1 MHFYVY
7 SFMDQIIPFDWLK
20 LLFCKWNG
28 PTYQKQF
35 LYAHLKQKT
44 LSRSYSSILKSS
56 VNDEKSKGN
65 NCLSI
70 CMHWVLRNFLWM
82 QLKQNISIL
91 VHKLMHFI
99 SAIISGGLSAM
110 LAQFLS
116 FLNSVFKSTYPNLTL
131 NWHFCHLATYTV
143 EFYNSIHLLKLG

>member
-35 LYAHLKQKT
+35 LYTHLKQKT
-44 LSRSYSSILKSS
+44 LSRSYSSIVKNSG
-56 VNDEKSKGN
+56 NDEKSKGN
-65 NCLSI
+65 NCLNI
-70 CMHWVLRNFLWM
+70 FMHWVLRNFLWM

-110 LAQFLS
+110 LAQLLS
-116 FLNSVFKSTYPNLTL
+116 FFK
-131 NWHFCHLATYTV
+131 FCIQNYIPKPHIKLALLSFSY
-143 EFYNSIHLLKLG
+143 IHSRIL

>member
-1 MHFYVY
+1 MC
-7 SFMDQIIPFDWLK
+7 IPLWTK
-20 LLFCKWNG
+20 LSLSIGWSYCFVNG
-28 PTYQKQF
+28 MVLLTKKQF
-35 LYAHLKQKT
+35 LYTHLKQKT

-56 VNDEKSKGN
+56 VNDEKSKLN

-70 CMHWVLRNFLWM
+70 CMHWVFRNFLWM

-110 LAQFLS
+110 LAQLLS
-116 FLNSVFKSTYPNLTL
+116 SFFNSVFKSTYPNLTL